1 KRTSGDSE
9 LWRPEQIH
17 PGHLEARAIEADQ
30 ASGYAS
36 SGRQMAKK
44 PQELGCSLAVLA
56 IGLPA
61 FIIFHALP
69 YLMLTV
75 FYSYLVFLIHLFLNS
90 PKRRQPTLAD
100 VGDEQIEAEIQALH
114 AEQSQL
120 LKEVSETRERG
131 AAEGVRFLY
140 PHDRF
145 EMRSRRGQELNQSLE
160 YLVRRSL
167 MSLKRLGLPLHM
179 K

>member
-1 KRTSGDSE
+1 MVVERPAKRTSGDSE

-75 FYSYLVFLIHLFLNS
+75 FYSYPVFLIHLFLNS

-114 AEQSQL
+114 AEQKSP
-120 LKEVSETRERG
+120 SG
-131 AAEGVRFLY
+131 EGRLVGLV
-140 PHDRF
+140 
-145 EMRSRRGQELNQSLE
+145 Q
-160 YLVRRSL
+160 LVRNSPY
-167 MSLKRLGLPLHM
+167 GQP
-179 K
+179 